1 MVGVMAHHQKSLIL
15 KLGFVAILLGVSLLL
30 TYLIVQVP
38 QLRSRYEVYDLSND
52 YLNNIAYQ

>member
-1 MVGVMAHHQKSLIL
+1 MAHHQKSLIL